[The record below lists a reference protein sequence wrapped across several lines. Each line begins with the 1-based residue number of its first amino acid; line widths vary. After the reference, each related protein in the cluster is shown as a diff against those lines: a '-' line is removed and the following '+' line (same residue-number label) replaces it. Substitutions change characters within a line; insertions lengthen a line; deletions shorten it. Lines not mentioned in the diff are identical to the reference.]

1 MNHEDTTRSTPARG
15 SVRTLRQQEELPLL
29 RDHLLRLDPASR
41 HDRFHGFMDDSFI
54 ERYAAK
60 CADDG
65 TVIIAYIEDG
75 VVRGAAELHP
85 PDQSPDALPEI
96 AFSVE
101 ARVRRQG
108 VGSILFKKLI
118 AEARSKG
125 YHALRITTGAQNQ
138 AMRALAH
145 KFGAQSDVPPRR
157 IHRDDR
163 SGAAS
168 AAATREASDGDAG
181 RRRARDGQRQPR
193 LLEDADADVWLGP
206 DGLIDHRTQK
216 TLRRSV
222 ICEGLMMSGGECQV
236 PVRLS
241 LPNFRTTRRSTT
253 IERCAPCSPAM
264 TRVIERPNTG
274 RAAFFTSA

>member
-1 MNHEDTTRSTPARG
+1 VKYEGISRSTPARG
-15 SVRTLRQQEELPLL
+15 TVRTLRQQEELPLL
-29 RDHLLRLDPASR
+29 RDHLLRLDSASR

-108 VGSILFKKLI
+108 VGSILFRKLI

-125 YHALRITTGAQNQ
+125 YQSLRITTGAQNQ
-138 AMRALAH
+138 AMRALAN
-145 KFGAQSDVPPRR
+145 KFGAHLTFRHGESTGSIDLKQQPHPELARELAR
-157 IHRDDR
+157 ELTRHAI
-163 SGAAS
+163 
-168 AAATREASDGDAG
+168 ATPADSMRAMMNFNRAYWKLLLRMYGWG
-181 RRRARDGQRQPR
+181 RTA
-193 LLEDADADVWLGP
+193 
-206 DGLIDHRTQK
+206 
-216 TLRRSV
+216 
-222 ICEGLMMSGGECQV
+222 
-236 PVRLS
+236 
-241 LPNFRTTRRSTT
+241 
-253 IERCAPCSPAM
+253 
-264 TRVIERPNTG
+264 
-274 RAAFFTSA
+274 

>member
-1 MNHEDTTRSTPARG
+1 MSYETVTRPKVARG
-15 SVRTLRQQEELPLL
+15 IVRTLRQQEELPLL
-29 RDHLLRLDPASR
+29 RDHLLRLDPESR

-85 PDQSPDALPEI
+85 ADQSPDSLPEI

-118 AEARSKG
+118 AEARLKG
-125 YHALRITTGAQNQ
+125 HHSLRITTGAQNQ

-145 KFGAQSDVPPRR
+145 KFGAHLTFRHGESTGTIDLKQQPQGEPARFA
-157 IHRDDR
+157 I
-163 SGAAS
+163 
-168 AAATREASDGDAG
+168 AT
-181 RRRARDGQRQPR
+181 P
-193 LLEDADADVWLGP
+193 ADAA
-206 DGLIDHRTQK
+206 R
-216 TLRRSV
+216 
-222 ICEGLMMSGGECQV
+222 
-236 PVRLS
+236 
-241 LPNFRTTRRSTT
+241 
-253 IERCAPCSPAM
+253 AM
-264 TRVIERPNTG
+264 VNIN
-274 RAAFFTSA
+274 RAY